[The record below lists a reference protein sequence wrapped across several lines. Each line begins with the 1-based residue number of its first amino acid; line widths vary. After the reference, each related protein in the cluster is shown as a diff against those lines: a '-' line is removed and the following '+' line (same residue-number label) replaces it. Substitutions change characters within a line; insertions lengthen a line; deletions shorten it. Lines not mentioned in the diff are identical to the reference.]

1 MNKDELMQVL
11 GDNLRHYR
19 ESNNLTQEQLAE
31 MVGIST
37 SFYTNVERGKK
48 GVSIFVLRDI
58 ADAIG
63 VSIDYLLGK
72 ESPESHIRNI
82 EILLKDK
89 PTSVVQKIE
98 KIIRLVVDEL

>member
-1 MNKDELMQVL
+1 MNKDELMQIL

-63 VSIDYLLGK
+63 VSTDYLLGK
-72 ESPESHIRNI
+72 ESSESHIRNI

-98 KIIRLVVDEL
+98 KIIRIVVDEL